1 MTVSGIRG
9 ERINPNVRDSKHYLR
24 LVEPN
29 PVLSVVAENRG
40 GERGRVLLSLQGSWS
55 SHLLEDDGLSL
66 CRLLLLP
73 IS

>member
-9 ERINPNVRDSKHYLR
+9 EGINSNDRDSKHYLR

-40 GERGRVLLSLQGSWS
+40 GERGCVLLSLQGSRS
-55 SHLLEDDGLSL
+55 SNHLEDDGLS